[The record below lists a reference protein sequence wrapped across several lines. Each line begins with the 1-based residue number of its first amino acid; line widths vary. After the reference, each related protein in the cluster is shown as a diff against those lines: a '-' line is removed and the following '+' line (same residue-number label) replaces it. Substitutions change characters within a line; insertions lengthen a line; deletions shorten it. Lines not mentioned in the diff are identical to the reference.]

1 MISSE
6 MFVAISGAVI
16 SIIIAV
22 ISAILS
28 RHNDIALQTRKL
40 KEEHY
45 INFIESLHS
54 LMSLNNNSKNI
65 EEYTKYRDKLFIVA
79 SEEVVSAILDY
90 ENIAVG
96 KTNELHD
103 EYLTKVVKAIRKDL
117 RIRDRRFPVIG
128 FKRG

>member
-22 ISAILS
+22 VSAILA

-54 LMSLNNNSKNI
+54 LMALNNNAKNI

-103 EYLTKVVKAIRKDL
+103 EYLTRIIKSIRKDL
-117 RIRDRRFPVIG
+117 CIRDRKFPVIG